1 MKTETTAPSQGMI
14 LAAFAAIY
22 LIWGSTYI
30 AILAGLHTI
39 PPFLLSGIR
48 FTAAGAILLLWRLA
62 QGERPPVQPA
72 LQHAFAGVLMLF
84 GGTGAVVWSEQ
95 YISSGMAATIV
106 ASMPFWFV
114 LLDYKQ
120 WSFNFS
126 NGLILAGVSLGF
138 AGILALFGW
147 DSFSAG
153 QGLDTQS
160 FAMLALL
167 GGCLAWGSGS
177 LYLKYRP
184 VTMSTTLGAG
194 IQMLA
199 AGLFSLAVSWQ
210 QGETAAFHFAAVSA
224 QSWFGLAYLITFGSL
239 IGYLSYVWL
248 LKIRPAVQV
257 GTYAYVNPVVAML
270 LGWLI
275 ASEPLD
281 WQQVTALAVILSGVL
296 LINLPKYRSLGLP
309 VLKGK
314 WQKTAE

>member
-1 MKTETTAPSQGMI
+1 MKTETPPSQGAI

-48 FTAAGAILLLWRLA
+48 FSTAGAILLAWRLA
-62 QGERPPVQPA
+62 QGERPALQPT
-72 LQHAFAGVLMLF
+72 LQHAFAGILMLF

-126 NGLILAGVSLGF
+126 NGLILIGVTLGF
-138 AGILALFGW
+138 AGILGLFGW
-147 DSFSAG
+147 GSFTTG

-167 GGCLAWGSGS
+167 GGCLAWASGS

-210 QGETAAFHFAAVSA
+210 QGEITGFQFSVVSA
-224 QSWFGLAYLITFGSL
+224 QSWLGLTYLITFGSL

-248 LKIRPAVQV
+248 LKMRPAVQV

-281 WQQVTALAVILSGVL
+281 WQQAAALGVILSGVL
-296 LINLPKYRSLGLP
+296 LINLPKYRNIRLLAVKS
-309 VLKGK
+309 K
-314 WQKTAE
+314 

>member
-1 MKTETTAPSQGMI
+1 MKTETPPAQGTI

-48 FTAAGAILLLWRLA
+48 FSTAGAILLVWRLA
-62 QGERPPVQPA
+62 QRERPAIQPT
-72 LQHAFAGVLMLF
+72 LQHAFAGILMLF

-126 NGLILAGVSLGF
+126 NGLILIGVTMGF
-138 AGILALFGW
+138 AGILGLFGW
-147 DSFSAG
+147 GSFSSG
-153 QGLDTQS
+153 QGLDTHS

-167 GGCLAWGSGS
+167 GGCLAWASGS
-177 LYLKYRP
+177 LFLKYRP

-194 IQMLA
+194 IQMTA

-210 QGETAAFHFAAVSA
+210 QGELAGFSLSTVSV
-224 QSWFGLAYLITFGSL
+224 QSWLGLAYLISFGSL
-239 IGYLSYVWL
+239 IGYLSYIWL
-248 LKIRPAVQV
+248 LKVRPAVQV

-281 WQQVTALAVILSGVL
+281 WQQAAALGVILSGVL
-296 LINLPKYRSLGLP
+296 LINLPKYKSLGLAAIR
-309 VLKGK
+309 GK
-314 WQKTAE
+314 

>member
-1 MKTETTAPSQGMI
+1 MKTETTKASPGMI

-39 PPFLLSGIR
+39 PPFLLSGMR
-48 FTAAGAILLLWRLA
+48 FSIAGGILLIWSLA
-62 QGERPPVQPA
+62 KGERPALRPT
-72 LQHAFAGVLMLF
+72 LQHGFAGTLMLF
-84 GGTGAVVWSEQ
+84 GGTGAIVWSEQ
-95 YISSGMAATIV
+95 YISSGLAATMV

-126 NGLILAGVSLGF
+126 NGLILTGVVMGF
-138 AGILALFGW
+138 AGILWLFGGNT
-147 DSFSAG
+147 FSIG
-153 QGLDTQS
+153 QDMDVQT
-160 FAMLALL
+160 FAMLALM
-167 GGCLAWGSGS
+167 GGCLAWAAGS

-184 VTMSTTLGAG
+184 ARTSTTMGAG

-210 QGETAAFHFAAVSA
+210 QGETAAFAPSEVSA
-224 QSWFGLAYLITFGSL
+224 QSWFGLAYLTTFGSL

-248 LKIRPAVQV
+248 LKIRPMVQV

-275 ASEPLD
+275 ASEPLH
-281 WQQVTALAVILSGVL
+281 WQQLAVLAVILSGVL
-296 LINLPKYRSLGLP
+296 LINLPKYRGAGTT
-309 VLKGK
+309 VVFEERKR
-314 WQKTAE
+314 